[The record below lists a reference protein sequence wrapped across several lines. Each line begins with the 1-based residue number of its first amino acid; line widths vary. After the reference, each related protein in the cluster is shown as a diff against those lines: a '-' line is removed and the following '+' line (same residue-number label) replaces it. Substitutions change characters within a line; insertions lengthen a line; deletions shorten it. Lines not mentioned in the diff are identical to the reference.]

1 MRTPTW
7 ITAYM
12 CDPPPA
18 GYPRQ
23 QAHRSGGSSV
33 SPRRDAEWVQHAQP
47 PPHLPGPQRAPL
59 ITANTLLLAQLGL
72 KSLLPSSSGGGP
84 REDTCLPFPSQARRS
99 QVVSSWLLPGPP
111 TPTPQ
116 LPWVL
121 QPDTKSQ
128 GRGSAL
134 RADFSSERPQEST
147 VKTARPFAVSADSP
161 QA

>member
-7 ITAYM
+7 VTAHM

-18 GYPRQ
+18 GYPCQ
-23 QAHRSGGSSV
+23 QAHRSGGSSSV
-33 SPRRDAEWVQHAQP
+33 SPRRDTEGIQHAQP

-72 KSLLPSSSGGGP
+72 KNLLPSSSGGP
-84 REDTCLPFPSQARRS
+84 REDTCLPFPSQAQCS
-99 QVVSSWLLPGPP
+99 QVVSSWLLPAPP
-111 TPTPQ
+111 TSTPQ
-116 LPWVL
+116 LPWV

-128 GRGSAL
+128 GGVLAL
-134 RADFSSERPQEST
+134 RADFSSERQQEST
-147 VKTARPFAVSADSP
+147 MKTARPLAMSADSP